1 MKYIIIELQT
11 TNGTMAL
18 DSTVK
23 STYETAEQEYHR
35 RLMYAAVS
43 SVHLHAV
50 TILGENGNA
59 APLMWEWV
67 FDVVGYYFLGTVTTR
82 DLLLMIG
89 FQYIMKLII
98 EAFLGTP
105 MAYGAIALLKRLKI

>member
-50 TILGENGNA
+50 TILGENGKEIKHECYDHRVPEVEEEVDA
-59 APLMWEWV
+59 E
-67 FDVVGYYFLGTVTTR
+67 
-82 DLLLMIG
+82 
-89 FQYIMKLII
+89 
-98 EAFLGTP
+98 
-105 MAYGAIALLKRLKI
+105 